1 MTVTYGGSDVTKKL
15 SEITD
20 PKEIVWMIEGY
31 AQSARRSMDAG
42 KDPAPTLR
50 RIASQINRYLELT
63 R

>member
-1 MTVTYGGSDVTKKL
+1 VTKKL
-15 SEITD
+15 SEIDD